1 MSTTLR
7 SPGRRIRMSWCA
19 AALAVVAMACGA
31 DAPTAGAAAGAEG
44 VAVAVAVVE
53 PGVVAAENPAVNPGA
68 EAQASPVIAGTWTW
82 VTPGRNGAPDRK
94 NTLVLQVEDGKLK
107 GKLYALGRDGQPLE
121 NEIVGG
127 KIQGDQVEFVVLREF
142 NGGKV
147 GVAYRGRIAG
157 DVIRGKRDFERQG
170 EKVSLDWEARRV
182 TPKP

>member
-7 SPGRRIRMSWCA
+7 IPGRRIRMLWCG
-19 AALAVVAMACGA
+19 AALAVVAMSCGA
-31 DAPTAGAAAGAEG
+31 DAPTAGAAPTAEG
-44 VAVAVAVVE
+44 VTVAVAE
-53 PGVVAAENPAVNPGA
+53 PVVVAAENPAANPGA
-68 EAQASPVIAGTWTW
+68 EAQVSPVIAAGTWTW
-82 VTPGRNGAPDRK
+82 IVPGRNGAPDRK

-147 GVAYRGRIAG
+147 SVVYRGRVVG

>member
-1 MSTTLR
+1 MDADTFSEPGVAMSTTLR
-7 SPGRRIRMSWCA
+7 IPGRRIRMLWCG
-19 AALAVVAMACGA
+19 AALAVVAMSCGA
-31 DAPTAGAAAGAEG
+31 DAPTAGAAPTAEG
-44 VAVAVAVVE
+44 VTVAVAEPVV
-53 PGVVAAENPAVNPGA
+53 V
-68 EAQASPVIAGTWTW
+68 AGTWTW
-82 VTPGRNGAPDRK
+82 IVPGRNGAPDRK

-147 GVAYRGRIAG
+147 SVVYRGRVVG

>member
-7 SPGRRIRMSWCA
+7 IPGRRIRMLWCG
-19 AALAVVAMACGA
+19 AALAVVAV
-31 DAPTAGAAAGAEG
+31 AEP
-44 VAVAVAVVE
+44 V
-53 PGVVAAENPAVNPGA
+53 VVAAENPAANPGA

-82 VTPGRNGAPDRK
+82 VVPGRNGAPDRK
-94 NTLVLQVEDGKLK
+94 STLVLQVEDGKLK

-147 GVAYRGRIAG
+147 SVVYRGRVAG